1 MRCTLIAAAL
11 VLACAAGSAGSQTS
25 AQPCTSSTCTSFVAI
40 ESGKGVL
47 IYRSYDLSA
56 GSPDVRHLVF
66 VVHGSGRNA
75 YNVFSNIVTA
85 ADSLGKLPATLVVA
99 PFFKTSDDA
108 PTANDLVWTSDAWK
122 SGDESNGPG
131 VSSFEVIDAIARS
144 IVEGGRFPNLELVT
158 ITGHSAGGQF
168 TQRYAVG
175 NEIQNTYRGLKF
187 NYVVMNPSS
196 YMYLSPDRPLTG
208 TVDQF
213 GIPAGCGGY
222 DEYKYGVLDRN
233 AYMGRL
239 DVSDL
244 TSQYLKRHVKY
255 LVGSDDTSRTNDLD
269 VSCAGDA
276 QGYTRF
282 ARGVAYSNY
291 IERHYPTNQHAGAVV
306 IGVGHSSGEMSSSA
320 TGKAAI
326 FPDPAAIPPTNPD
339 YVRRPMPPTSV
350 RVLP

>member
-1 MRCTLIAAAL
+1 MKRTLITATL
-11 VLACAAGSAGSQTS
+11 VLAGAAGGVGSQTTG
-25 AQPCTSSTCTSFVAI
+25 QLCTSSACTSFVAI

-47 IYRSYDLSA
+47 IYRNYDLSE
-56 GSPDVRHLVF
+56 GSADVRHLVF

-85 ADSLGKLPATLVVA
+85 AESLGKLSETLVVA
-99 PFFKTSDDA
+99 PFFKTSEDA
-108 PTANDLVWTSDAWK
+108 PGQNDLVWTSDAWK

-144 IVEGGRFPNLELVT
+144 VVDGRRFPNLELVT

-175 NEIQNTYRGLKF
+175 NEVQTTYRSLKF

-196 YMYLSPDRPLTG
+196 YMYLSPHRPLTG
-208 TVDQF
+208 AIDEF
-213 GIPAGCGGY
+213 GIPTGCGGY
-222 DEYKYGVLDRN
+222 DEYKYGVFDRN
-233 AYMGRL
+233 AYMDRL
-239 DVSDL
+239 PVPDL
-244 TSQYLKRHVKY
+244 TSRYLKRHVTY

-282 ARGVAYSNY
+282 ARGVAYANY
-291 IERHYPTNQHAGAVV
+291 IEQHYPANHHAGGVV
-306 IGVGHSSGEMSSSA
+306 AGIGHSSTGMSNSA
-320 TGKAAI
+320 VAKAAL
-326 FPDPAAIPPTNPD
+326 FPDPDTLPPTEPI

-350 RVLP
+350 RVL